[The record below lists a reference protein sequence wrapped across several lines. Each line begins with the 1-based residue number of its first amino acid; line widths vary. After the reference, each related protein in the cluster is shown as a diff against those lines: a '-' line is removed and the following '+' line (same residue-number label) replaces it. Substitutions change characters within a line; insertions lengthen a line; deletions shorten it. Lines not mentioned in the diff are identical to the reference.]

1 MRAPAMRRQETREIH
16 GAKCKL
22 TLTRVTRDANFCGWR
37 IKATIDGHIVTN
49 DFTNILELDRAFDR
63 AEERATE
70 AIEGKRLG
78 KKSDRIFS
86 EIMALSVQETRDL
99 FCYFFGIMQEQ
110 ITDDDIELLENK
122 LKEIEELREERD
134 KKTMKKADEEIVG
147 SSYYESLKENFP
159 EDLEPV
165 KSNLN
170 DRDIHALA
178 AAEESD
184 LTKDIPT
191 EELPEDLKGKSAA
204 EVFDDSKFENNEAD
218 EEVDASDCCKRED
231 PKCVQPPLRSSVQS
245 SPDDPYYVCGYCGD
259 VCELITIKRSE
270 LED

>member
-16 GAKCKL
+16 GAKCL
-22 TLTRVTRDANFCGWR
+22 LVLTRVTRDANFCGWR

-63 AEERATE
+63 AEERAIE

-78 KKSDRIFS
+78 KKSDLIYS
-86 EIMALSVQETRDL
+86 EIMDLSVQETRDL
-99 FCYFFGIMQEQ
+99 FWYLFGMMQER

-122 LKEIEELREERD
+122 LKEIDELR
-134 KKTMKKADEEIVG
+134 K
-147 SSYYESLKENFP
+147 ESLEHQRNMASVIKE
-159 EDLEPV
+159 
-165 KSNLN
+165 S
-170 DRDIHALA
+170 
-178 AAEESD
+178 EESD

-191 EELPEDLKGKSAA
+191 EELLPAMPSLCEVKGAA
-204 EVFDDSKFENNEAD
+204 E
-218 EEVDASDCCKRED
+218 EEVDVSDCCHSED
-231 PKCVQPPLRSSVQS
+231 VQTVQPPLRSSVQS

-259 VCELITIKRSE
+259 KCEIVTIKRSE

>member
-1 MRAPAMRRQETREIH
+1 MKAPSMRRQETREIH

-22 TLTRVTRDANFCGWR
+22 TLTRVTRAANFCGWR
-37 IKATIDGHIVTN
+37 IKATIDGHIITN

-70 AIEGKRLG
+70 AIEGKRLE
-78 KKSDRIFS
+78 KKGDRIFS
-86 EIMALSVQETRDL
+86 EIMGLSTQETRDL
-99 FCYFFGIMQEQ
+99 FCYFFGMVQER
-110 ITDDDIELLENK
+110 IVDEDIELLENK
-122 LKEIEELREERD
+122 LKEIEEFREERD
-134 KKTMKKADEEIVG
+134 KKTMKKADEEIIG
-147 SSYYESLKENFP
+147 SSYYESIKENFP

-191 EELPEDLKGKSAA
+191 EDLPDFKGKSAA
-204 EVFDDSKFENNEAD
+204 EVFDDSKFENNG
-218 EEVDASDCCKRED
+218 VDVSDCCHSED
-231 PKCVQPPLRSSVQS
+231 VETVQPPLKSSVQS
-245 SPDDPYYVCGYCGD
+245 SPDDPFYVCNYCGD
-259 VCELITIKRSE
+259 KCELITIKRSE
-270 LED
+270 LEGDE